1 MKYIEQYIKRNYPN
15 ANITKSVESNSKYV
29 DVNGFYIRISDHLSP
44 LLKHCVGTCHL
55 EIIQPFGEKDNFIII
70 HTPTMRTL
78 TKKRKDVNSFVRNI
92 IELHN
97 LEKNTNVKIK
107 VKKST
112 QNLLEYINT
121 LTTHLH
127 WSEFSSHLGRV
138 DCWRYLTQ
146 NQKKKFSI
154 LYDFNDKFI
163 TKDFFNE
170 LTNIP
175 IKKQY
180 TNNEIGNYVL
190 NIINKY
196 KLKKVV

>member
-15 ANITKSVESNSKYV
+15 AIITKSVESNSKYV

-97 LEKNTNVKIK
+97 LEKNTDVKIK

-121 LTTHLH
+121 LTTHLQ

-146 NQKKKFSI
+146 KQKKQFSS

-180 TNNEIGNYVL
+180 TNNEIGNYVS
-190 NIINKY
+190 NIIKKY